1 MFFNT
6 HLFDSTNWL
15 FAVHLNRELNIF
27 VHTVSKGVILCD
39 KGRFVTKP
47 ASIFPLKVKGR

>member
-1 MFFNT
+1 MFFDT

-27 VHTVSKGVILCD
+27 VHTVSKGVI
-39 KGRFVTKP
+39 
-47 ASIFPLKVKGR
+47 